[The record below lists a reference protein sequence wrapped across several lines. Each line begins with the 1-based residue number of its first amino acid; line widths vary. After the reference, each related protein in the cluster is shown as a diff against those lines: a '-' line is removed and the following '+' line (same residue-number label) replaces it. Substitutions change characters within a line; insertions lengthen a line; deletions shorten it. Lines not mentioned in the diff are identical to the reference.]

1 MRAGRR
7 LGKRDSNEKLIV
19 DALRKGGVKVYY
31 LSAKGFADLIAY
43 APKAGIVLLEVKGAK
58 GKLTP
63 AQVEHRQDGWPV
75 IVVRCES
82 DALAACGIFT

>member
-19 DALRKGGVKVYY
+19 DALRKCGIKVHHI
-31 LSAKGFADLIAY
+31 SAKGFADLIAFSRHR
-43 APKAGIVLLEVKGAK
+43 GIILLEVKSQR

-63 AQVEHRQDGWPV
+63 AQVEHRDDGWPV
-75 IVVRCES
+75 CIVRNEAE
-82 DALAACGIFT
+82 ALAACGIVN